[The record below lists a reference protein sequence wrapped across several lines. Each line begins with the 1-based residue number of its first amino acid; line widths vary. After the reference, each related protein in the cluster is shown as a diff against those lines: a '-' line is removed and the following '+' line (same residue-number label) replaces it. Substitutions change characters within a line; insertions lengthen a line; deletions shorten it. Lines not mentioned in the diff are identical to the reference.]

1 MIAPNDLPPPKRLVG
16 LLFPVFGSILFVILT
31 TIAMMA
37 YPGGTFLNPTAP
49 GYSFTQNYFSDLGRT
64 ISRIGVPNLISSTC
78 FAIATVGSGL
88 LMIPYCLLIPQAF
101 PPDSRVRILAKIGQI
116 GGFISCAGYAGVGL
130 APANLFRTVHY
141 TCLFIAF
148 AGTVILSISIG
159 SAIIRS
165 KILAKR
171 YAYLFLLLAIFFI
184 CYSAILIFGP
194 PDSTQI
200 GLYQDVIGQKII
212 IYFEMIVTFVQGL
225 GTYLNVKK
233 MYDH

>member
-1 MIAPNDLPPPKRLVG
+1 M
-16 LLFPVFGSILFVILT
+16 
-31 TIAMMA
+31 
-37 YPGGTFLNPTAP
+37 
-49 GYSFTQNYFSDLGRT
+49 
-64 ISRIGVPNLISSTC
+64 PNLISSTC

-184 CYSAILIFGP
+184 CYSAILIFRTARFHADRTLSRCNRP
-194 PDSTQI
+194 KDNY
-200 GLYQDVIGQKII
+200 LLRNDR
-212 IYFEMIVTFVQGL
+212 TFRARAGYSIL
-225 GTYLNVKK
+225 T
-233 MYDH
+233 